1 MRKVLWLIAAL
12 VLLTPN
18 ISWATGSSIEH
29 AKISLISPQTHLGNN
44 KTLTIGLRFI
54 HDVGWHTYWR
64 SPGVAGYGVKID
76 WQGSANLEKAALHW
90 PAPERFISF
99 GVPVAGYTK
108 TVVLPITIDVKD
120 LTKPLDLK
128 AKLDYLICSKDECLP
143 ATKEVALHIPEGT
156 FGKTEDAILIESA
169 LKSIPQH
176 GPKSVHISPV
186 EFIENDDGDKSLS
199 FEINDPK
206 LTKNAA
212 IFVESPYKMFFDIP
226 SITPL
231 EKQGSFSVNVPIYL
245 DELKKLAPFQS
256 LVDESISLT
265 VVEKERAYTLHTVVS
280 AEKPSWLGFLSVMV
294 LAFAGGFIL
303 NFMPCVLPVLSI
315 KMMSLLKYSHGFEQ
329 KVRAQTLRTA
339 FGIIASFMTIAFMLV
354 SLKWMGASIGWGM
367 QFQQPIFLVSI
378 CFVLVLFAANLLGM
392 FEFQVPRIFYRF
404 IDHDK
409 VHSESLKDV
418 LEGVFATLLST
429 PCSAPLIGTAISFA
443 LSNGPIQIIFI
454 FFLMSLGF
462 SVPYILVALYP
473 RLLSFM
479 PKPGPWM
486 ISLKRVLS
494 IALFGTIVWL
504 LWVLS
509 VQVGLSAML
518 LIASGLMIFFI
529 LLWAR
534 EKTLKQQWLGVLVVA
549 LFIGTGSTTLN
560 LIASNEKESPL
571 IKSAWA
577 SFNLGL
583 LQRSIKQNKL
593 ILVDVT
599 ADWCITCKF
608 NEGSVLSSKTMHDY
622 FKKNQVVL
630 IRADWTSPSP
640 LIASYLK
647 SLNTFAIP
655 AYVVYGPS
663 NQTGLKL
670 PQILTS
676 SIVINAIEKAKAK
689 PPASSQ

>member
-1 MRKVLWLIAAL
+1 MRKILWLIAAL
-12 VLLTPN
+12 FLLMPN
-18 ISWATGSSIEH
+18 ISWATSQGVEH
-29 AKISLISPQTHLGNN
+29 AKISLISPQTHLGNK

-54 HDVGWHTYWR
+54 HDAGWHTYWR

-76 WQGSANLEKAALHW
+76 WQGSSNLKKATLHW

-99 GVPVAGYTK
+99 GVPVAGYSK
-108 TVVLPITIDVKD
+108 TVVLPITLDVKD
-120 LTKPLDLK
+120 VTKPLYLK

-143 ATKEVALHIPEGT
+143 ATKEVNLHISEGT
-156 FGKTEDAILIESA
+156 FGKTEDAPLIESA
-169 LKSIPQH
+169 IKSIPQQNPQTVRINH
-176 GPKSVHISPV
+176 A
-186 EFIENDDGDKSLS
+186 EFIENDDGHKSLS

-226 SITPL
+226 TITPL
-231 EKQGSFSVNVPIYL
+231 EKQGAFSVNFPVYL

-265 VVEKERAYTLHTVVS
+265 VVEKGHAYTLQTFVS
-280 AEKPSWLGFLSVMV
+280 AAEPSWLGFLSVMI

-315 KMMSLLKYSHGFEQ
+315 KMMSLLKYSHGLEQ
-329 KVRAQTLRTA
+329 KMQAQTLRTA
-339 FGIIASFMTIAFMLV
+339 SGIIASFMTIALILV

-367 QFQQPIFLVSI
+367 QFQQPIFLIFI
-378 CFVLVLFAANLLGM
+378 CFVLVLFAANLLGV

-404 IDHDK
+404 IDNDK

-429 PCSAPLIGTAISFA
+429 PCSAPMIGTAISFA

-486 ISLKRVLS
+486 LTLKRVLS

-504 LWVLS
+504 LWVLGA
-509 VQVGLSAML
+509 QVGFGTML
-518 LIASGLMIFFI
+518 LIASGLMIFFV
-529 LLWAR
+529 LLWAK

-549 LFIGTGSTTLN
+549 LFIGTGSTALN
-560 LIASNEKESPL
+560 FIAFNDKELPL
-571 IKSAWA
+571 IKSAWT
-577 SFNLGL
+577 SFDLAL

-608 NEGSVLSSKTMHDY
+608 NEGTVLSSKTMHDY

-655 AYVVYGPS
+655 AYIVYGPS
-663 NQTGLKL
+663 NQTGIKL
-670 PQILTS
+670 PQILTD
-676 SIVINAIEKAKAK
+676 SIVINAIEKAKA
-689 PPASSQ
+689 PSSSQ